1 MTRLFAGIA
10 MLAVVVV
17 VAMIAAVRASLP
29 MLDGQRTLAGLAATV
44 TVTRDSLGVPTVRG
58 RTRLD
63 VARATG
69 FLHAQDRFFQMDLLR
84 RDAAGELAAL
94 VGAKAVARDKQRR
107 LHQLRDVAVRVVEQ
121 AAGPE
126 RALLDAYSEG
136 VNAGLDA
143 LTARPFEY
151 LLLRA
156 TPERWRP
163 QDTILAVFAMYFQLH
178 DEGGVL
184 EAELGALRDLLPPAV
199 YEFLVPA
206 GTEWDAPLTG
216 SAFSQAPV
224 PAAET
229 CRRQRT
235 TLVPPTEGRVVGEEM
250 ELIVGSNNWAVAGS
264 AAANGHAI
272 IANDMHLGLRVP
284 NVWYRMRLVAEDRDI
299 DVTGATLPGTPVMV
313 VGSNGH
319 IAWGFTNSRGDWVDL
334 VILELD
340 PERPDQ
346 YRTPDG
352 YRSLVRK
359 NELIEVKD
367 GEAIK
372 LTLQATIWG
381 PVIGKDHND
390 RPLALRWTAHEPAAT
405 NVRLVKFETT
415 RDVQDAIALAHDVG
429 MPPQNL
435 VVADAAGSIGWTI
448 IGRIPRRSGYDSR
461 YPAAWTSP
469 DVGWFGWLGAEDY
482 PSLINPASGRIWT
495 ANART
500 LERPL
505 LERVG
510 DGGYALGARAKQIR
524 DRLLALEQ
532 ATTADMLALQ
542 LDDRALFF
550 ERWRQVL
557 LDVLTPAAIAG
568 DRRRRGLRRHLEAW
582 NGHASADSIAYR
594 LIREFRRQ
602 LLEDTFAAV
611 MHVCADAS
619 PHTINVAKLR
629 QSEGPLWALVTAR
642 PAHLLNPKYDS
653 WEQQLLAAADRSLG
667 SCPDGSLDACTWGS
681 ANAVDIVHPLSGAIP
696 ILARWLDVH
705 HDPLPGGRYVPR
717 VQRQAHGASERFAV
731 SPGKEAQGYFHMPG
745 GQSGHP
751 LSPFYRAG
759 HDAWAS
765 GKPLPFMPGPTV
777 HELEL
782 LPRANQ

>member
-10 MLAVVVV
+10 TLAVVAV

-58 RTRLD
+58 HTRLD

-107 LHQLRDVAVRVVEQ
+107 LHLLRRVAAAVVEQ
-121 AAGPE
+121 ADVQE
-126 RALLDAYSEG
+126 RALLDAYSAG

-151 LLLRA
+151 FLLRA

-163 QDTILAVFAMYFQLH
+163 QDTVLAVFAMYFQLH
-178 DEGGVL
+178 DEAGAL

-216 SAFSQAPV
+216 AAFSQAPV
-224 PAAET
+224 PEAEI
-229 CRRQRT
+229 CWRQRT
-235 TLVPPTEGRVVGEEM
+235 TLVPPTEGRVVDEET
-250 ELIVGSNNWAVAGS
+250 EFIVGSNNWAVAGS
-264 AAANGHAI
+264 AAGGHAI

-284 NVWYRMRLVAEDRDI
+284 NVWYRMRLVAEDPDV

-313 VGSNGH
+313 VGSNRH

-334 VILELD
+334 IILELD
-340 PERPDQ
+340 SERPDR
-346 YRTPDG
+346 YRTADG
-352 YRSLVRK
+352 YRSFIHEREV
-359 NELIEVKD
+359 IEVKD
-367 GEAIK
+367 GEAIE
-372 LTLQATIWG
+372 LTVQATIWG
-381 PVIGKDHND
+381 PVIGKDHHE

-405 NVRLVKFETT
+405 NMRLVEFETT
-415 RDVQDAIALAHDVG
+415 RDVRHAIALAHRVG

-461 YPAAWTSP
+461 YPASWTSA
-469 DVGWFGWLGAEDY
+469 DVGWFGWLGEEDY
-482 PSLINPASGRIWT
+482 PRLINPASGRIWT

-500 LERPL
+500 LEGPL

-550 ERWRQVL
+550 ERWRRVL

-568 DRRRRGLRRHLEAW
+568 DRRRRELRRHLEAW
-582 NGHASADSIAYR
+582 NGHASVDSIGYR

-602 LLEDTFAAV
+602 LLKDAFAAV

-653 WEQQLLAAADRSLG
+653 WEHQFLAAADRSLE
-667 SCPDGSLDACTWGS
+667 SCPDRSLDACTWGS
-681 ANAVDIVHPLSGAIP
+681 ANAVDIVHPLSRAIP
-696 ILARWLDVH
+696 VLARWLDVH

-759 HDAWAS
+759 HDAWAT
-765 GKPLPFMPGPTV
+765 GEPLPFMPGPTA

-782 LPRANQ
+782 LPRANR